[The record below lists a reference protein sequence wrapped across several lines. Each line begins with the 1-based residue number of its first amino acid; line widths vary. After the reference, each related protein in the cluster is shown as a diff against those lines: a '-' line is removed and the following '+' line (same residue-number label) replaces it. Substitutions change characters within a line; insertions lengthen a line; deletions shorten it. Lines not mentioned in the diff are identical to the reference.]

1 MNVFVVGYGDAV
13 STMAMALT
21 GLDQNQ
27 EIRCEAA
34 YDGYD
39 RAMEYTLNIQLSK
52 STSVI
57 NNHRCC

>member
-1 MNVFVVGYGDAV
+1 M

-21 GLDQNQ
+21 GLDQHQ

-34 YDGYD
+34 YDGYE

-52 STSVI
+52 QALTILPYV
-57 NNHRCC
+57 CLC